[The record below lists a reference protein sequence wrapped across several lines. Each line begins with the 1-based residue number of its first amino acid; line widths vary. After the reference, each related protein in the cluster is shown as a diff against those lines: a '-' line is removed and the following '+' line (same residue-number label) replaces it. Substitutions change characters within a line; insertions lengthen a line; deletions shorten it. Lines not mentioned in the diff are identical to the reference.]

1 MKLRKLSN
9 NLFCVKDHL
18 GVKDK
23 YGICGSVEV
32 GYGLKP
38 HPHIPGLHSLDCV
51 VKSKN
56 NQVLVGGSLYGLEKM
71 FDVPATLQVQYLND
85 ILHVG
90 QGGSTSATRYP
101 KEHKICLWTIGNGG
115 AGASIDDVND
125 VLQQHRDLMGMIPFR
140 VVDAPFEKGTEEYEK
155 YWLMKQLDNGKY
167 GYYAKAFESKSVL
180 TALWKD
186 SGDDED
192 GSVVVEEEYSSKK
205 TTPIET
211 FGEMILSIEENDL
224 REYYDLYS
232 GTAGKPR
239 FNTFGVCAGVR
250 GPVGDNREDYKQVI
264 QVTGVSFG
272 NELLHMKKTMY
283 ILYRFYTK

>member
-1 MKLRKLSN
+1 MKLKRISN
-9 NLFCVKDHL
+9 NFFSASDHL
-18 GVKDK
+18 DAKDK
-23 YGICGSVEV
+23 YGIAGVVEV

-38 HPHIPGLHSLDCV
+38 HPTIPGLHCLETV
-51 VKSKN
+51 LEKKP
-56 NQVLVGGSLYGLEKM
+56 NQVLMGGSLYALEKM
-71 FDVPATLQVQYLND
+71 FNVPARLQVQYLND

-90 QGGSTSATRYP
+90 QGGSTAATRYP
-101 KEHKICLWTIGNGG
+101 REHGICLWTIGNGG

-140 VVDAPFEKGTEEYEK
+140 VVDTPFEKGTEEYEK
-155 YWLMKQLDNGKY
+155 YWLMKQLDSGKY
-167 GYYAKAFESKSVL
+167 GYYGKTFDSVVTL
-180 TALWKD
+180 EALWKD
-186 SGDDED
+186 AGDDED
-192 GSVVVEEEYSSKK
+192 GSVVVEDDYSSKK

-211 FGEMILSIEENDL
+211 FGEMILSLEENDL

-250 GPVGDNREDYKQVI
+250 GPVGENREDYKQVI
-264 QVTGVSFG
+264 QTTGVSFG
-272 NELLHMKKTMY
+272 NELLHMKKAMY

>member
-1 MKLRKLSN
+1 MKLRKLSSN
-9 NLFCVKDHL
+9 MIRVEDRLEEKDSYGMY
-18 GVKDK
+18 GV
-23 YGICGSVEV
+23 VQV
-32 GYGLKP
+32 GYGLQADPKNP
-38 HPHIPGLHSLDCV
+38 RLHRLADV
-51 VKSKN
+51 IEEKK
-56 NQVLVGGSLYGLEKM
+56 NQVLMGGSLYGLEKM
-71 FDVPATLQVQYLND
+71 FNVPAKLQVQYLND
-85 ILHVG
+85 ILHVA
-90 QGGSTSATRYP
+90 QGGSAATRYP
-101 KEHKICLWTIGNGG
+101 KEHGISLWTIGNGG

-140 VVDAPFEKGTEEYEK
+140 VVDTPFEKGTEEYEK

-167 GYYAKAFESKSVL
+167 GYYAKTFESVVTL
-180 TALWKD
+180 EALWKD
-186 SGDDED
+186 AGDDED
-192 GSVVVEEEYSSKK
+192 GSVVVEDDYSSKK

-211 FGEMILSIEENDL
+211 FGEMILAVEDKDL

-232 GTAGKPR
+232 GTAGRPR

-250 GPVGDNREDYKQVI
+250 GPVADNREDYKQVI